1 MKFIKVLASIVG
13 FVGIG
18 MQAPS
23 AQAQVAIGDF
33 IYADD
38 NRNGEFDSTESGLQ
52 GVLVTVFTDD
62 DNNATP
68 DAGVDTTRTMASGE
82 GGYYF
87 EDLSRRYCRNHAA
100 QRIRADRR
108 VGSSRHLAFR
118 YE

>member
-33 IYADD
+33 VYADS

-62 DNNATP
+62 DGNATP
-68 DAGVDTTRTMASGE
+68 DAGVDTTRTMASGLG

-87 EDLSRRYCRNHAA
+87 EDLPPDALPAVLVR
-100 QRIRADRR
+100 
-108 VGSSRHLAFR
+108 
-118 YE
+118 